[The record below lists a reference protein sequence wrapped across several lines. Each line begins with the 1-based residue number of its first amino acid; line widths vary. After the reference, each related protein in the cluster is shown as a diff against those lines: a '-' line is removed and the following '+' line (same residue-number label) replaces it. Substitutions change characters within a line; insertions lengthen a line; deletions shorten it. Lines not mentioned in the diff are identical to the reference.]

1 MRVSGTDPVHRV
13 QVSPN
18 PTPAITSS
26 AADGAVIDDDRLTLQ
41 ALARLAMDPKVIRKQ
56 RHETAPYA
64 FSPRGVLYKDYR
76 GVLTVADGPSG
87 APIVSDERAK
97 SLMYKQHDLE
107 RVRSWRPADGK
118 AVFKKAALETGPR
131 MGLRELANMVMDK
144 KISREQRHEMAPY
157 AFSLKGTVYK
167 DYIGILDAVDRSG
180 ARIVSEKKAKTLGA
194 YLQRKRLRHSSQS
207 AEDVRSTSEEPM
219 AAELLRSPSEEI
231 KAMEYP
237 WW

>member
-1 MRVSGTDPVHRV
+1 MPGEDGTAEPVRKLWLRVRAKKTAGVSAFCSGCTCKRTDPVHRT

-18 PTPAITSS
+18 HTPAITSS

-131 MGLRELANMVMDK
+131 MGFRELANNGNG
-144 KISREQRHEMAPY
+144 Q
-157 AFSLKGTVYK
+157 K
-167 DYIGILDAVDRSG
+167 D
-180 ARIVSEKKAKTLGA
+180 
-194 YLQRKRLRHSSQS
+194 LQR
-207 AEDVRSTSEEPM
+207 
-219 AAELLRSPSEEI
+219 AAS
-231 KAMEYP
+231 
-237 WW
+237 